1 MSNLTAEQSAIVTHL
16 KGDSGTGYT
25 LVDSVAGS

>member
-1 MSNLTAEQSAIVTHL
+1 MLTTEQQAIVSHL

>member
-1 MSNLTAEQSAIVTHL
+1 MNRLTAEQQAVVDHL

>member
-1 MSNLTAEQSAIVTHL
+1 MLTPEQQAVVDHL